1 MCTDVSGF
9 TEFANVEDLQV
20 IHISKEYET
29 IERKNMDV
37 TKLKELGWVLAQDG
51 HSLHKTFKFTSF
63 RGAMDWMVSLV
74 PQIDEMDH
82 HPEWRNVYNRVEV
95 TLTTH
100 DQGTITQLDVD
111 LANILDAGF
120 KSIQV

>member
-1 MCTDVSGF
+1 
-9 TEFANVEDLQV
+9 
-20 IHISKEYET
+20 
-29 IERKNMDV
+29 MDV
-37 TKLKELGWVLAQDG
+37 TKLIALGWVLAQDG
-51 HSLHKTFKFTSF
+51 QSLHKTFKFTSF